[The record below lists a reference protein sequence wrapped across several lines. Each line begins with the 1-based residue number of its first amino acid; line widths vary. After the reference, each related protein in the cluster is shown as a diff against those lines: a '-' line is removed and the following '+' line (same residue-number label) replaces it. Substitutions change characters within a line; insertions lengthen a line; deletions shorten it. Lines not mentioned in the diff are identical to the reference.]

1 MSSENK
7 LSYNIKNE
15 LKEPKMY
22 TVTMHNDDYT
32 TMQFVVEILIKIFH
46 KSSVEASSL
55 MMKIHQTGSAV
66 VGTYTYD
73 IAATKKIAADNIAEI
88 NEFPLKITIDEAI

>member
-1 MSSENK
+1 MSNESK
-7 LSYNIKNE
+7 LSHNIKSE

-22 TVTMHNDDYT
+22 AVTMHNDDYT
-32 TMQFVVEILIKIFH
+32 TMQFVVEILVNIFH

-55 MMKIHQTGSAV
+55 MMKIHQSGCAI

-73 IAATKKIAADNIAEI
+73 IAVTKKIVADNMAEE